1 MKKRFKILRVGDD
14 DRLIR
19 KRKGLETEFKNIVCF
34 EEVHQAIS
42 VAHSAV
48 GHGGEKKTSKE
59 GQKKWANLTIQ
70 YYQMFIS
77 FCIECQEK
85 KKRRVHKDLVVK
97 PVRSE
102 TFFFSRC
109 QIDLINFQTL
119 PDGEFKYILTFIN
132 HFSKFC
138 VLRPLT
144 SKRTKEVANTLLPI
158 FFTFGAP
165 VILHTDNGRVFVN
178 AVISELSTL
187 WPELILVTGRQR
199 HPQSQGA
206 VERLNGV
213 IQDKLKI
220 WMYKNK
226 SSRWSVGVHFV
237 QWQINISE
245 HETIKTSPF
254 KVMFGIEPKV
264 GLASTVI
271 PPNMLGNIRTEEY
284 LDTILQNEAEG
295 AADEEE
301 QGEEEQEREEDQDGV
316 EAPQFPEAR
325 QLAAAGQEKTALRMT
340 RRAKHLLSALQVGD
354 NATLKVPE
362 FDRGPSDSR
371 NLLVV
376 VLQRDEDL
384 YQVGCREGRITTR
397 YTAADMD
404 LVKEKLLTPDE
415 VPDVEMALRTA
426 VTRYKGGQGY
436 MKCACKTNCTTSRC
450 SCTNKLLKYNS
461 CCPPGRSYSNI

>member
-1 MKKRFKILRVGDD
+1 MQSKNDNVVIPRKEIPAQWIAQLLKIEKEGPKISDDYNMKKRFEILRVGDD

-19 KRKGLETEFKNIVCF
+19 KRKGLETEFKFIVCF

-48 GHGGEKKTSKE
+48 GHGGEKKTFKE
-59 GQKKWANLTIQ
+59 GQKKWANLTMQ
-70 YYQMFIS
+70 CCQMFIS

-85 KKRRVHKDLVVK
+85 KKRRVHKGLVVK

-102 TFFFSRC
+102 TIFSRC

-144 SKRTKEVANTLLPI
+144 SKRAEEVANTLLPI
-158 FFTFGAP
+158 FLTFGAP
-165 VILHTDNGRVFVN
+165 VILHSDNGREFVN
-178 AVISELSTL
+178 VVISELSTL
-187 WPELILVTGRQR
+187 WPELKLVTGRPR

-220 WMYKNK
+220 WMHENK

-254 KVMFGIEPKV
+254 KVMFGIE
-264 GLASTVI
+264 L
-271 PPNMLGNIRTEEY
+271 
-284 LDTILQNEAEG
+284 
-295 AADEEE
+295 
-301 QGEEEQEREEDQDGV
+301 
-316 EAPQFPEAR
+316 
-325 QLAAAGQEKTALRMT
+325 
-340 RRAKHLLSALQVGD
+340 
-354 NATLKVPE
+354 
-362 FDRGPSDSR
+362 
-371 NLLVV
+371 
-376 VLQRDEDL
+376 
-384 YQVGCREGRITTR
+384 
-397 YTAADMD
+397 
-404 LVKEKLLTPDE
+404 
-415 VPDVEMALRTA
+415 
-426 VTRYKGGQGY
+426 
-436 MKCACKTNCTTSRC
+436 
-450 SCTNKLLKYNS
+450 
-461 CCPPGRSYSNI
+461 